1 VERVPAGD
9 GVLYVVVRKE
19 EPAREGG
26 GARLAFVHRQDALLA
41 AAALAAL
48 ATAND
53 VTLNTEKRSGR
64 RSRFGYP
71 IDAGGRHLGHIT
83 RPEEAFPAAFHTV
96 RRLAA
101 DPASVALFV
110 ETLDPETL
118 AILGRAIMRRLSG
131 RPGPVARRAGAEGH
145 RPARRGLR
153 RLLLTATGAATPGVA
168 PLRDLRGET
177 AFRALS
183 GSTRT
188 FLPTPTRPVPA
199 GRESVHRCRRAG
211 RARPGGGRSARRSG
225 GRRRASG

>member
-1 VERVPAGD
+1 MPSLKKVSTHPSPSTDRSPLTGVRRKPFTPQESAFSAHFLDRARRRQAASEADLGPGDCLSSTHLTGEARWGGPWEVERVPAGD

-48 ATAND
+48 ATTND

-71 IDAGGRHLGHIT
+71 IHAGGRHLGHIT

-110 ETLDPETL
+110 EALDAETL

-131 RPGPVARRAGAEGH
+131 
-145 RPARRGLR
+145 
-153 RLLLTATGAATPGVA
+153 
-168 PLRDLRGET
+168 
-177 AFRALS
+177 
-183 GSTRT
+183 
-188 FLPTPTRPVPA
+188 
-199 GRESVHRCRRAG
+199 
-211 RARPGGGRSARRSG
+211 
-225 GRRRASG
+225 